1 MILISTAAAN
11 DGLCMPC
18 KRGERRNIEA
28 AKLRRAEQKIAEANP
43 DPATKH
49 WRRLVRR
56 VYPRSPDQ
64 QGRDSPK
71 GFANLSAVNQ
81 PASIACMMVSDR
93 PNRSQQRRLELSSRH
108 PVFSSIANCAASA
121 SGSCT
126 SGGVAS

>member
-56 VYPRSPDQ
+56 VCPRSKTS
-64 QGRDSPK
+64 RAAIHPK
-71 GFANLSAVNQ
+71 G
-81 PASIACMMVSDR
+81 
-93 PNRSQQRRLELSSRH
+93 SRTC
-108 PVFSSIANCAASA
+108 PQKISPQA
-121 SGSCT
+121 
-126 SGGVAS
+126 